1 MAEEGHDNVSNF
13 DLAFGLERSEGKN
26 QNKPKSKPTNENN
39 DSAGKEW
46 SSKKRRFAVVESK
59 VLREHTT
66 VATKNGF
73 RWLRF
78 QYHEYLSF
86 NI

>member
-1 MAEEGHDNVSNF
+1 MAEEGHDNFSDF
-13 DLAFGLERSEGKN
+13 EPAFGLERSEGKN

-39 DSAGKEW
+39 HSAEEEW

-59 VLREHTT
+59 VLREHKT

-73 RWLRF
+73 HWLRF